1 MRIAELNTWRAARK
15 HADPEPSRG
24 GVATVRGRVIAACAA
39 AGMGGERSYCNGIV
53 ATVAGRR
60 ENCESEL
67 NTWKSAAI
75 FAPVLA

>member
-1 MRIAELNTWRAARK
+1 MTSNKKKKINGMEN
-15 HADPEPSRG
+15 
-24 GVATVRGRVIAACAA
+24 AA
-39 AGMGGERSYCNGIV
+39 AGMGGERSYCNGVV

-67 NTWKSAAI
+67 NTWRSAAI